1 MKRVHIHLAVSDL
14 VDAVDFYTRLL
25 GAAPAFQADDYASW
39 SLASPSL
46 NLAVSTRHEG
56 ATGVSHLG
64 VETDDVAEVAAMA
77 AAVED
82 APGYD
87 EGRTTCCY
95 ARSTKQWA
103 RDPDGVSWELF
114 QTEGRIGSWALDDVG
129 VRDGDVKACCPAG

>member
-95 ARSTKQWA
+95 ARST
-103 RDPDGVSWELF
+103 
-114 QTEGRIGSWALDDVG
+114 
-129 VRDGDVKACCPAG
+129 